1 MGAMGPTVLPQRT
14 GRGTVLES
22 VKSRGPAVPL
32 RSGRVGEVVP
42 LFLGGSLHYARW
54 FRQLRRLQAYTQL
67 ARKNSCSVHA
77 TVHKVS
83 VWSAIVNAPGFSPSF
98 VEWWEARHVHRVG
111 DVDQVPTQAPSLEVF
126 SLPLKQRQ
134 RFQQAKQRRK
144 ETARLVF
151 RDIARDQPLPVHVLL
166 KTTAAQVTQVDQ
178 TSGELHLNKEVTFE
192 ADKPLQLN
200 GQPIQAIMTDTDM
213 VFHAHHK

>member
-1 MGAMGPTVLPQRT
+1 MGPTVLPQHT

-32 RSGRVGEVVP
+32 RSGRVGEVAP
-42 LFLGGSLHYARW
+42 LFFGGSLHYARW

-67 ARKNSCSVHA
+67 VRKNSCSVQA

-83 VWSAIVNAPGFSPSF
+83 LWSAVVNAPGFTPSF

-111 DVDQVPTQAPSLEVF
+111 DVDQVPTQAPSLEVAQGIF
-126 SLPLKQRQ
+126 LAFKAEVHHLEYVLSQQ

-151 RDIARDQPLPVHVLL
+151 RDIARDQPLPVDVLL
-166 KTTAAQVTQVDQ
+166 KTTAAQITQVDQ
-178 TSGELHLNKEVTFE
+178 TSN
-192 ADKPLQLN
+192 
-200 GQPIQAIMTDTDM
+200 
-213 VFHAHHK
+213 